1 MVFPVV
7 TLCLGLAGVLLA
19 GVKAA
24 VPDPQ
29 GLAGQCGRLSR
40 SAVAPA
46 VSTSVMPDL
55 GVRVAGLAEGPGL
68 VGTPWW
74 EALSRKDWGAAEA
87 LAVEQGAAALPL
99 LLDAIAEEAKSKEA
113 SDLPAGVEPVPTVF
127 RKLALSAKWE
137 RWLLSAAYSGVQP
150 EAATAV
156 LALLSETAGTASRQA
171 LARDVA
177 SLRSGLHL
185 DEDPESPVAWV
196 RLETGANLEQAHFA
210 RKDPSGSNPNV
221 ICGKG
226 RYRLRENLVVPKG
239 VELWIE
245 RGSIINPSKGVKLV
259 LQGSLRVFGAGRDP
273 VQLGVRAQW
282 AGLKQ
287 ASEAGILSDLV
298 IQAAEVGIE
307 MSNRNLYLHNS
318 IIRGCEVGIDNW
330 AGNVWCDDV
339 LCEGCSV
346 SGVTMRTNGGHWSFL
361 TNCTFSRNERGV
373 SLLERHRLAVWN
385 CVFRSNKEFAV
396 DTNAMA
402 TDLRVVN
409 CNFEKAP
416 LRFYAEKPFDISGNW
431 WKAPNPSRAIRYVG
445 GAGKGQVQFV
455 PPLKKKVGDIGY
467 RPVDVK

>member
-1 MVFPVV
+1 MLPTVAM
-7 TLCLGLAGVLLA
+7 LYLGLPGVLHAGV
-19 GVKAA
+19 AA
-24 VPDPQ
+24 AIANPQ
-29 GLAGQCGRLSR
+29 GLAGQWHPSNP
-40 SAVAPA
+40 SATEHA
-46 VSTSVMPDL
+46 VSTNRVPDL
-55 GVRVAGLAEGPGL
+55 SAPVAGAEERPGI
-68 VGTPWW
+68 GDPPWW
-74 EALSRKDWGAAEA
+74 EAISRHDWGTLKA
-87 LAVEQGAAALPL
+87 LATKQSAIALPL
-99 LLDAIAEEAKSKEA
+99 LLDAIEEEVKSKEA
-113 SDLPAGVEPVPTVF
+113 SDLPAGVEPIPPLF
-127 RKLALSAKWE
+127 RRLALSAKWE
-137 RWLLSAAYSGVQP
+137 RWLLSAAYSGVEP

-156 LALLSETAGTASRQA
+156 LAHLSETASTASRKA

-185 DEDPESPVAWV
+185 DEDSKPSVAWV
-196 RLETGANLEQAHFA
+196 RLETGASLEQAHFA

-239 VELWIE
+239 AELWIE

-259 LQGSLRVFGAGRDP
+259 LQGSLRVFGAGSDP
-273 VQLGVRAQW
+273 VQLGIRAQW

-287 ASEAGILSDLV
+287 ASEFGILSDLV

-346 SGVTMRTNGGHWSFL
+346 SGATMRTNGGHWSFL

-373 SLLERHRLAVWN
+373 SLLERHRLVVWS

-396 DTNAMA
+396 DTNEMA
-402 TDLRVVN
+402 TDLRVRN

-416 LRFYAEKPFDISGNW
+416 LRFYAQKPFDISGNW
-431 WKAPNPSRAIRYVG
+431 WRASNPARAIRYVG
-445 GAGKGQVQFV
+445 GADKGQVQFL
-455 PPLKKKVGDIGY
+455 PPLKKKLGDIGY